1 MVLGRP
7 GALGTGRLTRGFALT
22 TQTAPPS
29 PAAFTSARL
38 AAAPKHPPRG
48 RALPRR
54 GAPSSAHRGIGDS
67 HQEPLEQRFGAP
79 SPRPSSCWGW
89 HRWGRGRCW
98 AQAPNPHPRR
108 LALPRAWLEPRHHPG
123 HRHGTKNRAGIHWG
137 AETQQHGR
145 LQPPQ
150 GQIPSQ
156 HRDPSPSSPPRSS
169 RAGVM
174 LPGGCQAPKTNPVA
188 KPLEEQ
194 RAGCL
199 PLLPLQPGC

>member
-1 MVLGRP
+1 MVPGRP
-7 GALGTGRLTRGFALT
+7 GAPGTGRLTRGFALT
-22 TQTAPPS
+22 TQAASPS
-29 PAAFTSARL
+29 AAFTSARL
-38 AAAPKHPPRG
+38 AAAPKYPPRD

-89 HRWGRGRCW
+89 HRRGRGRCW
-98 AQAPNPHPRR
+98 AQGTQPLPKALSTTAGTTAPPGAPAWHQKQGRDPLGGRDP
-108 LALPRAWLEPRHHPG
+108 AAWAAAAPPGPDPLPTPG
-123 HRHGTKNRAGIHWG
+123 PLTLI
-137 AETQQHGR
+137 
-145 LQPPQ
+145 PPQ
-150 GQIPSQ
+150 SSQ
-156 HRDPSPSSPPRSS
+156 
-169 RAGVM
+169 AGVM
-174 LPGGCQAPKTNPVA
+174 LPRGCQAPKTNPVA

>member
-1 MVLGRP
+1 MVPGRP
-7 GALGTGRLTRGFALT
+7 GAPGTGRLTCGFALT
-22 TQTAPPS
+22 TQAASPS

-48 RALPRR
+48 RASPRR

-79 SPRPSSCWGW
+79 SPWPCS
-89 HRWGRGRCW
+89 RWGRHRQGHRRCW
-98 AQAPNPHPRR
+98 AQGTQPLPEALGTAEGTAPN
-108 LALPRAWLEPRHHPG
+108 
-123 HRHGTKNRAGIHWG
+123 HGTARGTGTAPRTGPG
-137 AETQQHGR
+137 STG
-145 LQPPQ
+145 
-150 GQIPSQ
+150 GQRPS
-156 HRDPSPSSPPRSS
+156 SMGGCSPPRARSPPQSS

-174 LPGGCQAPKTNPVA
+174 PPRGCQAPKTNPVA
-188 KPLEEQ
+188 KRLEEQ